1 MPAAEDVCSPLPR
14 SPPPAR
20 MDSSDPEAGAP
31 LGSGLQGP
39 EDCLRRIDLINAE
52 RKLRG
57 LPVRDYHNDHKAFAR
72 DVLRFEIA
80 LEGVK
85 FLRSLE
91 YAPPDAALTIPA
103 QTPPTAPPNSSGTRH
118 RRPQCRCRCLPR
130 PRSANVVRVGQC

>member
-1 MPAAEDVCSPLPR
+1 MRDRTPKGPL
-14 SPPPAR
+14 
-20 MDSSDPEAGAP
+20 GAP
-31 LGSGLQGP
+31 SIARPCSVRVMQ
-39 EDCLRRIDLINAE
+39 RV
-52 RKLRG
+52 
-57 LPVRDYHNDHKAFAR
+57 LPNYLSIYQVRDYQNDHKAFAR

-103 QTPPTAPPNSSGTRH
+103 QTPPAPPNSSGTRH